1 MGKYKDMKQD
11 FWNGNIIRFLEHL
24 FDVFI
29 LGLTFLLIAE
39 LNYLENKH
47 SFLGIYDLFVLHSD
61 DILVTALYLIIAA
74 FFFMVYQ
81 VTISRSKFYKVFIS
95 MFMALFFTNI
105 ILIIITF
112 INIDNFILGTPLD
125 VLYILIAQVIV
136 LPSVKYL
143 EFILFNKF
151 SRKPLVAVIGPKE
164 DAINLAKEFF
174 MDKTHYK
181 VLKYV
186 LFEDDRV
193 KINDDVFKYIDE
205 VDHVYLLDD
214 LSVKNK
220 NMLVNYIL
228 LNTNKELY
236 MVPRTYELGLLY
248 AQKDQIDD
256 TLVLKAKSMRLTF
269 EQRFFKRSFDIF
281 VSIIGLIIAVIP
293 MLIIALLIKIQD
305 GGPVLYRQTRI
316 KRNNEEFQIVKFR
329 SMHVNCDAMTGPVHA
344 GAKDSRITKLGRF
357 MRATRLDELPQIF
370 NVLKGEMSIVGPRPL
385 IPSEIEE
392 TIESHPE
399 FMYRS
404 NVKPGLTGMSQVYS
418 RYDTMGI
425 ERLRYD
431 LFYIRRYNF
440 WLDVKLILLTVRV
453 MFDREAGLG
462 RESNTTFEMHVTN
475 NYFELNQITSGF
487 ELKGEYDGKS
497 NRQIEKS

>member
-39 LNYLENKH
+39 LNYLENNH

-61 DILVTALYLIIAA
+61 DILVTALYLMIAA

-205 VDHVYLLDD
+205 VNHVYLLDD

-228 LNTNKELY
+228 LSTDKELY

-269 EQRFFKRSFDIF
+269 EQRFFKRTFDI
-281 VSIIGLIIAVIP
+281 VASSIALLIAGIP
-293 MLIIALLIKIQD
+293 MLIVALIIKLQD
-305 GGPVLYRQTRI
+305 GGPVLYRQTRV
-316 KRNNEEFQIVKFR
+316 KRDGEYFDIVKFR
-329 SMHVNCDAMTGPVHA
+329 SMKVHKEGEEGPIA
-344 GAKDSRITKLGRF
+344 TTNDSRITKFGKF
-357 MRATRLDELPQIF
+357 IRATRLDELPQLLNIF
-370 NVLKGEMSIVGPRPL
+370 KGEMSVVGPRPL
-385 IPSEIEE
+385 MLSVISETLEK
-392 TIESHPE
+392 HPE
-399 FMYRS
+399 FVYRS
-404 NVKPGLTGMSQVYS
+404 NVKPGLTGFAQVYS
-418 RYDTMGI
+418 RYDTVPL

-431 LFYIRRYNF
+431 LYYIRKYNF
-440 WLDVKLILLTVRV
+440 WLDIKIILLTVRV
-453 MFDREAGLG
+453 MFDKEAGLG
-462 RESNTTFEMHVTN
+462 KEKQLFSEIIKDN
-475 NYFELNQITSGF
+475 NIEIIELQYGIT
-487 ELKGEYDGKS
+487 LVKK
-497 NRQIEKS
+497 